1 MLNAVIRAA
10 LRNRAVV
17 LAAAAALLVWGGWRT
32 ANLPIDVFPD
42 LDRPRVVVL
51 TEAPGMAPEE
61 VEALITFPLETALNG
76 ATGVEAVRSSSGVGI
91 SVIYAE
97 FAYGTEIY
105 TDRQIVTE
113 RIAAVADRMPEGV
126 EPTLAPV
133 SSVMGQVLIVAL
145 WADPDEAGTDEEGRA
160 GATDP
165 LELRTV
171 ADWVIRQRLLTVPGV
186 AQVFTM
192 GGGRAEFQ
200 VLVDPDALR
209 AHGVTLGEVEAAARA
224 ANRNATGGYLDDR
237 GPTELL
243 VRGLGRARTA
253 GDLALVP
260 VAIRGG
266 TPVTLGEVA
275 RIETAAG
282 VKRGDAAAF
291 VRVAPGEGEP
301 AGGGAEGGRAGENDP
316 GAFTGGPAVAL
327 TITKQPGADTR
338 AVTAAVD
345 AALADLA
352 DSLPE
357 DVRYETV
364 YSQRAFIDRAVENVA
379 EALADGGALVVC
391 VLFAF
396 LLNLRTTLVTLT
408 AIPLSVVATATV
420 FAGFD
425 LGINTMTL
433 GGLAVAV
440 GELVDD
446 AIVDVENVHRR
457 LGENRAKPPGLRE
470 HPLRV
475 VYGASAEIRGSIVY
489 GTAVVALVFLPLFA
503 LEGMEGRLFA
513 PLAAAYVV
521 SILASLGV
529 SLTVTPVL
537 CSLLLIGRRG
547 WLVAAPLLAT
557 GVSAAA
563 FYWVLPRLAE
573 VAGRP
578 ALAPADPL
586 WWTVAAAPAFW
597 LAALL
602 IDRVAGGAGEGP
614 LLRGLQRIAGGAIR
628 ASTVAAGPILLGAAG
643 AVVVAGA
650 AVAKRERDF
659 LPPFNEGAVQI
670 NLILAPGTSLKSSG
684 EIAAAVEGRLRHV
697 DGVRSLVRRTGRAEL
712 DEHAEGVNV
721 SEIVVELDPEAPRE
735 RVLFELR
742 EAIADVPGAV
752 GSVEGPLAHLI
763 SHMIS
768 GVKAQ
773 VGIKL
778 YGDDLDA
785 LRGAGERMKA
795 AIADVPGLTDVVLE
809 PQVTIPQLRIELD
822 RPALSRTGLRPAEV
836 MAFVETAMNGA
847 VVSEILVGQR
857 TFDLLVR
864 LDEPFREDVE
874 VVRRLALTAPDGAVV
889 PLGSVAEIYE
899 GSGPNTINRENVRR
913 RIVLQANVQGRGVV
927 DAVDDVKAR
936 LGALDLPPGYF
947 IEYSGQFEN
956 QRSATRRLAALTCA
970 AIVGVFLV
978 LNALFRSANFA
989 LQVMA
994 ALPAAFVGGAAALVL
1009 TDQTLT
1015 VAALVGFVSLAGIAS
1030 RNGILLLSH
1039 YLHLVREEGEDWTRD
1054 MLARAGRDRL
1064 APVLMTALT
1073 SGIGLVP
1080 LALSAG
1086 EPGKEILYPV
1096 ATVIVGG
1103 LITSTAAE
1111 FVVRPA
1117 LFWAVGRGA
1126 GRRLTATGER
1136 SDPLA

>member
-1 MLNAVIRAA
+1 MLNAVIRTA
-10 LRNRAVV
+10 LRNRAAT
-17 LAAAAALLVWGGWRT
+17 LALAAALLVFGGWQT

-61 VEALITFPLETALNG
+61 VEALITFPLETTLNG

-91 SVIYAE
+91 SVINVE
-97 FAYGTEIY
+97 FAYGTDIY

-126 EPTLAPV
+126 EPSLAPV
-133 SSVMGQVLIVAL
+133 SSIMGQVLVVAL
-145 WADPDEAGTDEEGRA
+145 WADADDAVGGD
-160 GATDP
+160 ATDP
-165 LELRTV
+165 LELRTL

-192 GGGRAEFQ
+192 GGGRSQFQ
-200 VLVDPDALR
+200 ILVDPDALR
-209 AHGVTLGEVEAAARA
+209 THGVTLEEVEAAAA
-224 ANRNATGGYLDDR
+224 NANRNATGGYLDDR

-243 VRGLGRARTA
+243 VRGLGRATTVE
-253 GDLALVP
+253 DLRLVP
-260 VAIRGG
+260 VATRGG
-266 TPVTLGEVA
+266 VPVTLGEVA
-275 RIETAAG
+275 TITTAAQ
-282 VKRGDAAAF
+282 VKRGDSSAF
-291 VRVAPGEGEP
+291 VRVAGEEEDGNGE
-301 AGGGAEGGRAGENDP
+301 AGDAEA
-316 GAFTGGPAVAL
+316 AFEGGPAVAL

-352 DSLPE
+352 PTLPA
-357 DVRYETV
+357 DVRFETV
-364 YSQRAFIDRAVENVA
+364 YSQRSFIDRAVENVA
-379 EALADGGALVVC
+379 EALADGGALVV
-391 VLFAF
+391 VILFAF

-408 AIPLSVVATATV
+408 AIPLSVVATASV

-457 LGENRAKPPGLRE
+457 LKENRLRPPDDRL

-489 GTAVVALVFLPLFA
+489 GTAVVVLVFLPLFA
-503 LEGMEGRLFA
+503 LQGMEGRLFA

-521 SILASLGV
+521 SILASLAV

-537 CSLLLIGRRG
+537 CSLLLIGRKG
-547 WLVAAPLLAT
+547 WLVAAPLLGLAM
-557 GVSAAA
+557 SAAT
-563 FYWVLPRLAE
+563 FHWILPRAAE
-573 VAGRP
+573 ILGWH
-578 ALAPADPL
+578 ALALGDPW
-586 WWTVAAAPAFW
+586 WWTFAAAPAFW
-597 LAALL
+597 LGALALDAALG
-602 IDRVAGGAGEGP
+602 DAGEGP
-614 LLRGLQRIAGGAIR
+614 LLRGLQWVAGGVIR
-628 ASTVAAGPILLGAAG
+628 FSTVAAGPVLLIAAG
-643 AVVVAGA
+643 AVIAAGVA
-650 AVAKRERDF
+650 VSRLERDF
-659 LPPFNEGAVQI
+659 LPPFNEGAVQV
-670 NLILAPGTSLKSSG
+670 NVLLAPGTSLKSSG
-684 EIAAAVEGRLRHV
+684 EIAEAVEKRLMRV
-697 DGVRSLVRRTGRAEL
+697 EGVRTLVRRTGRAEL

-721 SEIVVELDPEAPRE
+721 SEIIVELDPEAPRE

-778 YGDDLDA
+778 YGDDLDT
-785 LRGAGERMKA
+785 LRRLGERMQA
-795 AIADVPGLTDVVLE
+795 AIGDVPGLTDVVLE

-822 RPALSRTGLRPAEV
+822 RPALARTGLQPGTV
-836 MAFVETAMNGA
+836 MEFVETAMNGA
-847 VVSEILVGQR
+847 VVSEVLVGQR

-864 LDEPFREDVE
+864 LDEPFREDIE
-874 VVRRLALTAPDGAVV
+874 AVRRLAITAPDGAEV
-889 PLGSVAEIYE
+889 PLGSVADIYQ
-899 GSGPNTINRENVRR
+899 GGGPNTINRENVRR
-913 RIVLQANVQGRGVV
+913 RIVLQANVADRGLV
-927 DAVDDVKAR
+927 DAVTDVKAR
-936 LGALDLPPGYF
+936 LAAIELPPGYF
-947 IEYSGQFEN
+947 IEYSGQFES
-956 QRSATRRLAALTCA
+956 QQSATNRLAALTA
-970 AIVGVFLV
+970 AAVLGVFLV
-978 LNALFRSANFA
+978 LNTLFRSANFA

-994 ALPAAFVGGAAALVL
+994 ALPAAFVGGAVALVV

-1015 VAALVGFVSLAGIAS
+1015 VAALVGFISLAGIAS

-1054 MLARAGRDRL
+1054 MLVRAGRDRL

-1103 LITSTAAE
+1103 LISSTAAE

-1126 GRRLTATGER
+1126 GRRLTATDEAA
-1136 SDPLA
+1136 DPLA